1 MEILTDFSFQ
11 KCPVC
16 KDLLRD
22 AIMMPSCACPMC
34 DECAR
39 DALID
44 SDNNACPSCGETDNS
59 PDELIPWRQ
68 IRDKV
73 RVEGSNPILKR
84 F

>member
-1 MEILTDFSFQ
+1 
-11 KCPVC
+11 
-16 KDLLRD
+16 
-22 AIMMPSCACPMC
+22 MMPACACPMC

-44 SDNNACPSCGETDNS
+44 SDTNACPSCGETENS

-73 RVEGSNPILKR
+73 T
-84 F
+84 